1 MSFIDVM
8 KINDVMKKFLL
19 VICLSVVAVLSSS
32 GQKVSDETLTYNVM
46 FKWGFI
52 EKEAGVIRLSTEV
65 NKDEGYFT
73 SVMTGASTSIA
84 DKIYSVRDTLSGKM
98 MLESLEPVYYEK
110 IAHEGGEFSRDVIHY
125 TRDSAGS
132 VSAKTLREKTD
143 KKGNSSKGEKLLTAT
158 GITLDML
165 SAFYYM
171 RHIDYQ
177 SMSVGESVVFNIFSA
192 RHKELLRITYLGTED
207 VKTGKNGEL
216 VPTYHISFTF
226 TYDDK
231 NKEQSSDPIEAWMSQ
246 NEERTPLQIVGKL
259 PVGKIRCRLVS
270 E

>member
-132 VSAKTLREKTD
+132 VSAKTLREI
-143 KKGNSSKGEKLLTAT
+143 GRA
-158 GITLDML
+158 
-165 SAFYYM
+165 
-171 RHIDYQ
+171 H
-177 SMSVGESVVFNIFSA
+177 V
-192 RHKELLRITYLGTED
+192 
-207 VKTGKNGEL
+207 
-216 VPTYHISFTF
+216 
-226 TYDDK
+226 
-231 NKEQSSDPIEAWMSQ
+231 
-246 NEERTPLQIVGKL
+246 
-259 PVGKIRCRLVS
+259 
-270 E
+270 